1 MWIPICKNNTVKFWP
16 FSSVTIDI
24 PTRRGNVSWPFSLL
38 ISNHYLY
45 EKGPKC
51 NSGIIR
57 PQEISVGA
65 TILLLVIVM

>member
-1 MWIPICKNNTVKFWP
+1 MHI
-16 FSSVTIDI
+16 
-24 PTRRGNVSWPFSLL
+24 GNVSWPFSIL
-38 ISNHYLY
+38 ISNHHLH

-65 TILLLVIVM
+65 TILLLVIVV

>member
-1 MWIPICKNNTVKFWP
+1 MHI
-16 FSSVTIDI
+16 
-24 PTRRGNVSWPFSLL
+24 GNVSWPFSIL
-38 ISNHYLY
+38 ISNHHLH

-65 TILLLVIVM
+65 TILLYVELNVQLYSKQGEILIWFKFIMLRFTN